1 MTFRTKSLSLAAIL
15 AASVS
20 GAALAQG
27 VSVGTG
33 GDAGASVGTGNGAA
47 SVGASL
53 GADASADAAGSMSNG
68 NGSADMGTDADM
80 DTDMAA
86 DTGDTMED
94 GTDAMKQTYGAVV
107 SSLQTGTNAEADI
120 GSIDADSEIST
131 MTVSEL
137 QGNAGE
143 NAQALDNALA
153 DAELTDFHAMIDGNA
168 ELKAALE
175 AEGFEAEDVI
185 GVYST
190 ADNSFEVLVDDR
202 G

>member
-68 NGSADMGTDADM
+68 NGSADMGADADM

-120 GSIDADSEIST
+120 GSIDAESEIST

>member
-53 GADASADAAGSMSNG
+53 GADASADAAGNMSNG
-68 NGSADMGTDADM
+68 NGSADMGADADM

>member
-68 NGSADMGTDADM
+68 NGSADMGADADM

>member
-68 NGSADMGTDADM
+68 NGSADMGADADM

-94 GTDAMKQTYGAVV
+94 GADAMKQTYGAVV

-120 GSIDADSEIST
+120 GSIDAESEIST

>member
-53 GADASADAAGSMSNG
+53 GADASADAAGFMSNG
-68 NGSADMGTDADM
+68 NGSADMGADSDM

-120 GSIDADSEIST
+120 GSIDAESEIST

>member
-1 MTFRTKSLSLAAIL
+1 M
-15 AASVS
+15 
-20 GAALAQG
+20 GA
-27 VSVGTG
+27 
-33 GDAGASVGTGNGAA
+33 
-47 SVGASL
+47 
-53 GADASADAAGSMSNG
+53 
-68 NGSADMGTDADM
+68 DADM

>member
-68 NGSADMGTDADM
+68 NGSADMGADADM
-80 DTDMAA
+80 DNDMAA

-120 GSIDADSEIST
+120 GSIDAESEIST

>member
-53 GADASADAAGSMSNG
+53 GADASADAAGNMSNG
-68 NGSADMGTDADM
+68 NGSADMGADADM

-120 GSIDADSEIST
+120 GSIDAESEIST

>member
-68 NGSADMGTDADM
+68 NGSADMGADADM
-80 DTDMAA
+80 DTEMAA

-120 GSIDADSEIST
+120 GSIDAESEIST